1 MSTNQRLS
9 CDRSCGTNHR
19 RSLFIKIRTRAGCKE
34 GRKCSGYKHDVIC
47 GVTSP
52 RAPCSRR
59 GAGAAWQ
66 LACACPRHDRHLQQH
81 RDGSPARNG
90 PASRTPGPTCMVEQ
104 QHPDFQV
111 SRRLPPHPAQL
122 AERSPIAD
130 LRRRRALRAAWAWRS
145 FVVQRGLRQHSSA
158 NGSAR
163 ETGLR
168 MEQVAAGDARHA
180 TRAMESLR
188 NPRPPT
194 RSR

>member
-1 MSTNQRLS
+1 MRGASAHFSILPTNVYTP
-9 CDRSCGTNHR
+9 CT
-19 RSLFIKIRTRAGCKE
+19 
-34 GRKCSGYKHDVIC
+34 
-47 GVTSP
+47 P

-163 ETGLR
+163 ETGLDGASR
-168 MEQVAAGDARHA
+168 RW
-180 TRAMESLR
+180 R
-188 NPRPPT
+188 RPPRDESDGELT
-194 RSR
+194 EPEASYAQSMKQAVGARRAAAWLPPGQPWLLLQPPTPS